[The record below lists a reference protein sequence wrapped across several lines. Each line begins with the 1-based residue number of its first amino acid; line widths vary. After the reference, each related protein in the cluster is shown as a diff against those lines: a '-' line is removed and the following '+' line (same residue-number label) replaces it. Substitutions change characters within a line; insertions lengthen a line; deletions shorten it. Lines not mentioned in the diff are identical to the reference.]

1 MKAPPASATAIE
13 AASTALK
20 LLGERLM
27 QEHLGEHRK
36 SLPLKQLKRL
46 KERFKR
52 RVLLLQLKPLQ
63 QQQQLSIPFS

>member
-1 MKAPPASATAIE
+1 
-13 AASTALK
+13 
-20 LLGERLM
+20 M